1 MQLTHYLK
9 HTIIT
14 SIKTQSWQHGAHTY
28 SLYIFIKLEFGSD
41 GTYTHFSY
49 IQGYEVSVYIV
60 IPLFVTSPHS
70 GYDSETKSKKKEV
83 KIPN

>member
-9 HTIIT
+9 YTIIT

-60 IPLFVTSPHS
+60 IPLFVTPPHS
-70 GYDSETKSKKKEV
+70 GYDSETKSKKRRS
-83 KIPN
+83 